1 MVITSVHRSRNRIP
15 VFTGIETIEFAINPH
30 FARLCECR
38 GYHNQAKHIY
48 YSNCQDRN
56 QKMQNR
62 LELYLPGLGL
72 ESESTKTPSGFVDIY
87 FKETLITITD
97 HA

>member
-1 MVITSVHRSRNRIP
+1 MNVV
-15 VFTGIETIEFAINPH
+15 AIIIK
-30 FARLCECR
+30 LS
-38 GYHNQAKHIY
+38 IY
-48 YSNCQDRN
+48 IILTVKVDRN

-87 FKETLITITD
+87 FEETLITITD